1 MGVWHKIRERGLT
14 PANVISYGCLR
25 IMQDG
30 GRLLGTMRL
39 LCKAV
44 FLGVRVGPGVRAH
57 GPVGLMR
64 WPGSRIEIG
73 AGCSFISSWRRATAA
88 TVLAPCRLRTF
99 GPEARIVLGEGCELT
114 GAALTARSTSI
125 TLGRQVM
132 LAPNCII
139 VDSDFHAPWPPER
152 RSTDPGLEHDAPVS
166 IGDHAWMGMG
176 CMVLKG
182 VTIGHGAIIGAG
194 SVVTRDVP
202 PLCVAAGAPARV
214 VRRLTPCEAAGLCVP
229 PEEGLREAVDV
240 GHAANVQGEPAHG
253 GDEAPARDD
262 MAGE

>member
-1 MGVWHKIRERGLT
+1 MSLWRKIRERGLT
-14 PANVISYGCLR
+14 PANIISYASLR

-30 GRLLGTMRL
+30 GRLLGTLRL
-39 LCKAV
+39 RCKAR
-44 FLGVRVGPGVRAH
+44 FLGVRTGAGVSAH

-64 WPGSRIEIG
+64 WPGSSIEIG

-99 GPEARIVLGEGCELT
+99 GPGARIVLGEGCQLT

-125 TLGRQVM
+125 RLGRQVM
-132 LAPNCII
+132 LAPNCIV

-152 RSTDPGLEHDAPVS
+152 RCVDPGLEHDAPVE
-166 IGDHAWMGMG
+166 IGDHAWLGMG

-214 VRRLTPCEAAGLCVP
+214 VRRLTACEAAGLCVP
-229 PEEGLREAVDV
+229 PEEGLSESVDV
-240 GHAANVQGEPAHG
+240 GRAANSLSADDATMETGETSGPS
-253 GDEAPARDD
+253 
-262 MAGE
+262 GE

>member
-1 MGVWHKIRERGLT
+1 MSLWRKIRERGLT
-14 PANVISYGCLR
+14 PANIISYASLR

-30 GRLLGTMRL
+30 GRLLGTLRL
-39 LCKAV
+39 RCKAR
-44 FLGVRVGPGVRAH
+44 FLGVRTGAGVSAH

-64 WPGSRIEIG
+64 WPGSSIEIG

-99 GPEARIVLGEGCELT
+99 GPGARIVLGEGCQLT

-125 TLGRQVM
+125 RLGRQVM
-132 LAPNCII
+132 LAPNCIV

-152 RSTDPGLEHDAPVS
+152 RCVDPGLEHDAPVE
-166 IGDHAWMGMG
+166 IGDHAWLGMG

-214 VRRLTPCEAAGLCVP
+214 VRRLTACEAAGLCVP
-229 PEEGLREAVDV
+229 PEEGLREAVDAGQAV
-240 GHAANVQGEPAHG
+240 NALGGGRQAMRTGRPAG
-253 GDEAPARDD
+253 G
-262 MAGE
+262 